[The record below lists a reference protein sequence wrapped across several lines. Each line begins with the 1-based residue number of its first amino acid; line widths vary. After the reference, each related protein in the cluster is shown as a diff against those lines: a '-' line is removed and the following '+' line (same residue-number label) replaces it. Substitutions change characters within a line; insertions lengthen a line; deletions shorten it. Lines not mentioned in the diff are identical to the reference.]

1 MTMLDSFASVER
13 ALARYTDPL
22 QPRSASI
29 SAVPTARTGGDG
41 APFHPALLDEL
52 EERAE
57 LRRRMAWLEE
67 EAAIVLVRWY
77 IEGARPE
84 AIARGLG
91 RSVRHVYR
99 RRADAIRLLV
109 ALGTSG
115 EFADADL
122 SEFV

>member
-1 MTMLDSFASVER
+1 MLDTFAAVER
-13 ALARYTDPL
+13 ALGHYTDPL
-22 QPRSASI
+22 QPRSGSI
-29 SAVPTARTGGDG
+29 SAAPTARSGGDRF
-41 APFHPALLDEL
+41 PFHPALLDAL
-52 EERAE
+52 EERTE

-67 EAAIVLVRWY
+67 DAALVLVRWY

-84 AIARGLG
+84 AIARELG

-99 RRADAIRLLV
+99 HRAAAIRLLV
-109 ALGTSG
+109 AVGTRG